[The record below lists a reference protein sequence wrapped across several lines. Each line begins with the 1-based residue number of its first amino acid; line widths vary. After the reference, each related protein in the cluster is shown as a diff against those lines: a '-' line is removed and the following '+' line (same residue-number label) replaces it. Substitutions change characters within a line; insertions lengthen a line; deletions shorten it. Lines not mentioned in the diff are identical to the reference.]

1 LKKLKTWIE
10 FEQKKKDMFVYQF
23 SKFMASEFMIFINNE
38 PNISARTYN
47 NYLRFYKTLFNWI
60 VQYNYMKDNP
70 FEGLKKKTTRTTK
83 NRIPIPQDLR
93 IQLKEYLE
101 VENPNFLAIMLIE
114 YYCLLRPN
122 EILYLK
128 ISDIDLERRIIRVDE
143 ENAKNDNTSYRTIP
157 DILNPFLENLL
168 LSGDKDNYVFSDDK
182 HYNFAPGKHHMNPR
196 KISKYW
202 SKLRDK
208 FGFAMNYKF
217 YSLKDTGIIDLLEA
231 GVSPEDVRDQA
242 DHYDLSVTS
251 VYARHIKPTGSEA
264 IRKLAKEF

>member
-1 LKKLKTWIE
+1 
-10 FEQKKKDMFVYQF
+10 MFVYQF
-23 SKFMASEFMIFINNE
+23 SKFMASELMIFINNQ

-70 FEGLKKKTTRTTK
+70 FAGLKKKTNRTLK
-83 NRIPIPQDLR
+83 NSIPISQEIR

-128 ISDIDLERRIIRVDE
+128 ISDIDLEHRIIKVDE

-157 DILNPFLENLL
+157 DILVPFLENLL

-182 HYNFAPGKHHMNPR
+182 HYNFAPGKQHMNPR

-202 SKLRDK
+202 SKLRNK
-208 FGFAMNYKF
+208 FGFGMQYQF
-217 YSLKDTGIIDLLEA
+217 YSLKDSGIIDLLKA

-242 DHYDLSVTS
+242 DHYNLSVTS
-251 VYARHIKPTGSEA
+251 VYARRIKPTGSEA